1 MEAKVAIIYIQG
13 TFSHKTKLIHINHNF
28 QMEKVEVIVTTM
40 MVKPVILTME
50 SDAIFRVD
58 STALQKM
65 ELTLL
70 KQHIA

>member
-1 MEAKVAIIYIQG
+1 
-13 TFSHKTKLIHINHNF
+13 
-28 QMEKVEVIVTTM
+28 MEKVEVIVTTM

-70 KQHIA
+70 KQHIV